1 MKDSTWSLRPWL
13 ILKWSKLPFE
23 ERFISLD
30 QPGYGEGKI
39 AAIRA
44 VSPSGCVPAL
54 QIGDLAIWDSL
65 AIAEWTAEH
74 APQAALWP
82 RDPAQRA
89 LARAVTCE
97 MHSGFSALRAALP
110 MNIRRRCPA
119 QNWSKDVRLDLA
131 RIEDIL
137 HNAATNMEKPVPI
150 FSVSARSLTRSI
162 RPSRPACAR
171 MALNPDV
178 LPWTIARRCLP
189 MTRFLNRKSWPR
201 QSGRGRSRGPESMRC
216 MSDVVFGERHRD
228 SNAAECPA

>member
-23 ERFISLD
+23 ERFISID

-97 MHSGFSALRAALP
+97 MHSGFSALRAVLP

-119 QNWSKDVRLDLA
+119 QNWSKDLRLDLA
-131 RIEDIL
+131 RIEDIFTQCRNE
-137 HNAATNMEKPVPI
+137 HGKA
-150 FSVSARSLTRSI
+150 
-162 RPSRPACAR
+162 
-171 MALNPDV
+171 
-178 LPWTIARRCLP
+178 
-189 MTRFLNRKSWPR
+189 
-201 QSGRGRSRGPESMRC
+201 GPYL
-216 MSDVVFGERHRD
+216 FGERSIADAFYTPVATRLRTYGVESGRVAQD
-228 SNAAECPA
+228 YCATLLADDAFLEWEKLAQAEWKGPFSRARIDALHV